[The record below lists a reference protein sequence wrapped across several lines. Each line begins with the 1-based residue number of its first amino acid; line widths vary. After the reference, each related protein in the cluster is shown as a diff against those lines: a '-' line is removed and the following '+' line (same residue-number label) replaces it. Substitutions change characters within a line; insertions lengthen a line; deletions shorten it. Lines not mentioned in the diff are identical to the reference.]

1 MDGEADAV
9 WAWSAEQEEGGV
21 HADSGPGDGLHSSVN
36 SRDSTMCEQ
45 NEKSILG
52 TMDEQGSILGI
63 HDHRYKIKPWCF
75 FSAMYEAG
83 ITVWIRT

>member
-1 MDGEADAV
+1 
-9 WAWSAEQEEGGV
+9 
-21 HADSGPGDGLHSSVN
+21 VN